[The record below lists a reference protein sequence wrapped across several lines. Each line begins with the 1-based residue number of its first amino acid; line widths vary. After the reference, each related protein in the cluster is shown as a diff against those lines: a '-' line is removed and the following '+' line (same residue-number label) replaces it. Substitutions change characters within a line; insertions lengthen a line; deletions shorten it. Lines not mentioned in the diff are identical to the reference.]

1 MSRKRIVVIAV
12 LLGVVLVG
20 GVGAAGFWQ
29 YHEEP
34 QFCATCHIMDPY
46 LESWQTP
53 GLGAQVHAE
62 EGLAC
67 LDCHEPTIQQQM
79 DELVVY
85 LQGDFRDPLKQ
96 RKFENEFCFDCHLD
110 QEHTSY
116 EEVIARTEEY
126 TVEGEVVNPHDPHAG
141 LEGVDSQ
148 FECYTCHKMH
158 EESPGIDFCYGC
170 HHSGTFTSCSSCHE
184 E

>member
-46 LESWQTP
+46 LDSLQTP
-53 GLGAQVHAE
+53 GFGAQVHAE

-79 DELVVY
+79 DELAVY
-85 LQGDFRDPLKQ
+85 LQGDYEVPLKDLKY
-96 RKFENEFCFDCHLD
+96 RMEDCLACH
-110 QEHTSY
+110 EHGDY
-116 EEVIARTEEY
+116 EEIIEMTADLEE
-126 TVEGEVVNPHDPHAG
+126 ELGANPHASHYG
-141 LEGVDSQ
+141 EM
-148 FECYTCHKMH
+148 ECRLCHKMH
-158 EESPGIDFCYGC
+158 GESDDYCAQCHAYG
-170 HHSGTFTSCSSCHE
+170 FE
-184 E
+184 VP